1 MNAFA
6 SVMCVVSFSACASGS
21 TSAIG
26 VAAPFGAVGA
36 FFAR

>member
-6 SVMCVVSFSACASGS
+6 SVMCVVSFSACASGINCW
-21 TSAIG
+21 IG
-26 VAAPFGAVGA
+26 VAAPCSAVGA